1 MFKTQSE
8 VFAYYKEQIN
18 QCINQIGLL
27 KKQINRHSMARLMAM
42 GIEILF
48 FVFLLSSK
56 NNTAIIFWSAMLS
69 FPIIGF
75 IIIVK
80 KQNRLISQEEYE
92 QHLKWVFENEVNVLT
107 AQDNG
112 YGNGQDY
119 NDELH
124 PYSSDL
130 DVFGSGSLYQLIN
143 RCSTQKG
150 KDELAENLA
159 AQKNREEIIERQEAI
174 AEMNSVTQ
182 KTFEFRAKLKE
193 HDGNKIKLIKQKLN
207 HSLQNQLLFTKNIYL
222 RTYVNIAPFLS
233 FGILLIAIIFGGKF
247 WSLLSLLAILN
258 AALIFGFMKKINQ
271 VYFGFSGSSSLISNY
286 ADVINWTEE
295 KEWQSPYLA
304 RYLSR
309 KNKLSVQIK
318 DLSKIIQAF
327 DARLNMVMV
336 IILNYFFLWDIKCC
350 IDLQKW
356 YDKASDN
363 VVEGLDSISYC
374 EEIIA
379 FATLHFNH
387 PEWTNP
393 QIEDNFIFKAEA
405 IGHPLIAPEK
415 CIKNNYEFET
425 HPTTDIITGSNMAG
439 KSTFLRTIG
448 INMVLAYAGANVC
461 ADQMQISI
469 FKILTYM
476 RIKDNLNENT
486 STFKAELNRL
496 KMILSNVLEQNN
508 ALVLI
513 DEMLRGTN
521 SKDKFSG
528 SKAFIEKMIVLKTPT
543 LFATHDLQLSEL
555 ETQYPQSV
563 RNYHFDIQISQ
574 DEMEFDYLIKKGPCK
589 TFNATVLLKQIGL
602 DLS

>member
-8 VFAYYKEQIN
+8 VLAYYKEQIN
-18 QCINQIGLL
+18 RCTQQISLF
-27 KKQINRHSMARLMAM
+27 KKQINRHSVARLVAM
-42 GIEILF
+42 GIEVLF

-56 NNTAIIFWSAMLS
+56 NNTTTVFWSVMLL
-69 FPIIGF
+69 FPVIGF
-75 IIIVK
+75 IVIVK

-92 QHLKWVFENEVNVLT
+92 QHLKWIFENEVDVLT
-107 AQDNG
+107 AQSNG

-119 NDELH
+119 NSEH
-124 PYSSDL
+124 HSYSSDL
-130 DVFGSGSLYQLIN
+130 DIFGPGSLYQLIN
-143 RCSTQKG
+143 RCATQKG
-150 KDELAENLA
+150 KDELARSLDTE
-159 AQKNREEIIERQEAI
+159 KNKSQIAERQEAI
-174 AEMNSVTQ
+174 AEMYGIIKN
-182 KTFEFRAKLKE
+182 TFEFRAKLKE

-207 HSLQNQLLFTKNIYL
+207 HSLQDQLQFTKNIYL
-222 RTYVNIAPFLS
+222 RTYVKIIPYLS
-233 FGILLIAIIFGGKF
+233 FGILIIAIIFGGKF
-247 WSLLSLLAILN
+247 WSLLSLIAILN
-258 AALIFGFMKKINQ
+258 ASLIFGFMKKINQ
-271 VYFGFSGSSSLISNY
+271 VYFGFSGSSGLISNY
-286 ADVINWTEE
+286 ADVISWTEE

-309 KNKLSVQIK
+309 KNKLSIQIK

-327 DARLNMVMV
+327 DARLNMVM
-336 IILNYFFLWDIKCC
+336 IILLNYFFLWDIKCC

-356 YDKASDN
+356 CNKASDN
-363 VVEGLDSISYC
+363 VVDGLESISHC

-387 PEWTNP
+387 PEWTSP
-393 QIEDNFIFKAEA
+393 KIEDDFVFKTEA
-405 IGHPLIAPEK
+405 IGHPLIAPKK
-415 CIKNNYEFET
+415 CIKNNYEFKT
-425 HPTTDIITGSNMAG
+425 QPTVDIITGSNMAG

-448 INMVLAYAGANVC
+448 INMILAYAGANVC
-461 ADQMQISI
+461 ANKMQISI

-486 STFKAELNRL
+486 STFKAELDRL
-496 KMILSNVLEQNN
+496 KMILANVIAHHN

-528 SKAFIEKMIVLKTPT
+528 SKVFIEKMITLKTPT

-555 ETQYPQSV
+555 EDQYTQSI
-563 RNYHFDIQISQ
+563 RNYHFDIQISH
-574 DEMEFDYLIKKGPCK
+574 DEMEFDYLIKNGPCK
-589 TFNATVLLKQIGL
+589 TFNAAVLLKQIGL